1 MNKEAPAPRHPS
13 ERRFEEFFIEDN
25 YVALK
30 NYLYNYL
37 ERKRAINRAIG
48 PVEDIV
54 LEVGS
59 GLSPIV
65 TGRDNVIYSELS
77 FRALRTLKAINRR
90 GHYVVADGT
99 RLPFADAA
107 LGQVICSEVLEHIE
121 NDQEA
126 ISELA
131 RVLRDGGLACITVP
145 HRKFYFAADDRYV
158 HHFRR
163 YEIDEMTAKLTHA
176 GLRLRATKKVLG
188 PLEKITMFTL
198 VMVFSA
204 IHKVAGRRKA
214 SASAASPA
222 GALMR
227 TIIRP
232 VFKWAH
238 RAYAILARID
248 ATIMPRALATVI
260 LFEAVK
266 DTHEAPDVK
275 PDATGNR
282 L

>member
-1 MNKEAPAPRHPS
+1 MSEEAPAPGHPS

-37 ERKRAINRAIG
+37 ERKRAINRVLRG
-48 PVEDIV
+48 DRDLV

-77 FRALRTLKAINRR
+77 FRALHTLKAINEG
-90 GHYVVADGT
+90 GHYVVADAT
-99 RLPFADAA
+99 RLPFREAS
-107 LGQVICSEVLEHIE
+107 LGRVVCSEVLEHVE

-126 ISELA
+126 IDELA
-131 RVLRDGGLACITVP
+131 RIMKPGALACITVP

-163 YEIDEMTAKLTHA
+163 YEIDEMTGKLQQA
-176 GLRLRATKKVLG
+176 GLRVRATTKVLG
-188 PLEKITMFTL
+188 PLEKITMFTV
-198 VMVFSA
+198 VMIFSTLQK
-204 IHKVAGRRKA
+204 ITAGNGT
-214 SASAASPA
+214 A
-222 GALMR
+222 GGTPSSVGVLIR
-227 TIIRP
+227 SIIRP
-232 VFKWAH
+232 LFKWAH
-238 RAYAILARID
+238 RAYAVLARID
-248 ATIMPRALATVI
+248 AKVMPRALATVI

-266 DTHEAPDVK
+266 D
-275 PDATGNR
+275 
-282 L
+282 